1 MKVAAEVLMYATG
14 TCPYCHRAEALLR
27 SKGVNP
33 QIVRVDHNPA
43 LRREMQQR
51 AHGRHTVPQIFING
65 QHVGGSDDL
74 AALNHRGALDALLQ
88 SAPQE

>member
-1 MKVAAEVLMYATG
+1 MKVAAEVVMYATG
-14 TCPYCHRAEALLR
+14 ACPYCHRAEALLR

-33 QIVRVDHNPA
+33 TVIRVDQNPA

-65 QHVGGSDDL
+65 LHVGGSDDL
-74 AALNHRGALDALLQ
+74 AALNHRGGLDSMLQ
-88 SAPQE
+88 TPPQA